1 MKLLF
6 RLPVLM
12 MLSVLLAGCG
22 TMADP
27 REWFGS
33 DDPALEPAELV
44 DFTPTLK
51 PKELWSRDIGDASAV
66 LRRLMPAV
74 DNGVLYVANTDGD
87 LYAMEADSGKIIWQ
101 IETKLPVSAGPGVAE
116 ELVALGT
123 KEGMLV
129 AFDTHTGE
137 ERWRRQLS
145 SEILAVPAISNG
157 VVVVHTGD
165 GKLFGLDSI
174 SGEQLWLY
182 DHKVPVLTLRGSS
195 SPVINGGTVYCGL
208 AGGKMLAL
216 SLDSGLVEWEGHIT
230 VPSGR
235 SDLERMVDVDADPLV
250 YSGTVYGGA
259 YQGDV
264 AALGEGSGKVFWTR
278 KISVY
283 NNMAVNWQQLAVT
296 DAQGFVW
303 SLDPDTGAAR
313 WRQKLLMNRK
323 LSPPALQGEYTVVGD
338 YEGYLHWL
346 SSHDGSMAARQR
358 VGDAIVVAP
367 LVVDD
372 ILYVLA
378 SDGKLTALALPEE

>member
-1 MKLLF
+1 MKLLL
-6 RLPVLM
+6 RLPPLLLLSAVL
-12 MLSVLLAGCG
+12 SGCG

-44 DFTPTLK
+44 DFTAIIQ
-51 PKELWSRDIGDASAV
+51 PKQIWSMDIGDASDD
-66 LRRLMPAV
+66 LNRLKPAV
-74 DNGVLYVANTDGD
+74 DEGILYVASVDGD
-87 LYAMEADSGKIIWQ
+87 LFAVEADTGKQVWRV
-101 IETKLPVSAGPGVAE
+101 ETGLRASAGPGVAE
-116 ELVALGT
+116 GLLAIGT
-123 KEGMLV
+123 AEGQLA
-129 AFDTHTGE
+129 AFDTRTGE
-137 ERWRRQLS
+137 ELWRRDLN
-145 SEILAVPAISNG
+145 SEILAVPAIGSG
-157 VVVVHTGD
+157 VVVVHAGD
-165 GKLFGLDSI
+165 GKLFGLDAA

-195 SPVINGGTVYCGL
+195 SPVISGSSVYCGL
-208 AGGKMLAL
+208 AGGKMISL
-216 SLDSGLVEWEGHIT
+216 SLETGAIEWEGHIT

-235 SDLERMVDVDADPLV
+235 SDLERMVDVDSDPLI

-264 AALGEGSGKVFWTR
+264 AALGEGSGKVFWKR

-303 SLDPDTGAAR
+303 SLDPDTGSAR
-313 WRQKLLMNRK
+313 WRQKALMNRG
-323 LSPPALQGEYTVVGD
+323 LSAPALQGDFTVVGD
-338 YEGYLHWL
+338 FEGYLHWL
-346 SSHDGSMAARQR
+346 SSEDGSMAARQR
-358 VGDAIVVAP
+358 VGNAIVAAP

-378 SDGKLTALALPEE
+378 SDGKLTALGLPE